1 MTLTTTA
8 PAGKHTSLA
17 NAAWR
22 AFEAAPTPQ
31 HLLHMLREGYAPA
44 DALHDALQLVL
55 ATGDAERAKGFCR
68 LLQKHLERAAR

>member
-17 NAAWR
+17 SAAMASIR
-22 AFEAAPTPQ
+22 GGTDAQ